1 MNLCSFLVELCL
13 FESVPLWVY
22 LLWFKCIQSFLS
34 VSHDHRVLILP
45 HHLVNIW
52 DESFC
57 IRCLIVVLLR
67 HSPHDIG
74 LDWFMHV
81 WVIYYIEIVVIIVL
95 VVYTVEC
102 LCLLTRP
109 PTGLALSSIWV
120 LVSKVVLLF
129 VHHGVKLLLMPWVVG
144 GSDYLLWTEH
154 LVMLVM
160 LYTQVIL
167 CSYFRLR
174 ALYWLN
180 IWFLFRVRVVSN
192 MRRWS
197 LQGHTIRVNV
207 SWHSWIVLDH
217 FHNSICWVLG
227 SRWWS

>member
-13 FESVPLWVY
+13 FESVPLRVY
-22 LLWFKCIQSFLS
+22 LLWFKRIQSFLGI
-34 VSHDHRVLILP
+34 SHDHRVLILP

-52 DESFC
+52 YVSLS
-57 IRCLIVVLLR
+57 IWCLIVVLLR
-67 HSPHDIG
+67 HGPHDIS
-74 LDWFMHV
+74 LDWFVHV

-129 VHHGVKLLLMPWVVG
+129 VHHGIKLLLVPRVIR

-154 LVMLVM
+154 LVVLVM
-160 LYTQVIL
+160 LYT
-167 CSYFRLR
+167 
-174 ALYWLN
+174 
-180 IWFLFRVRVVSN
+180 
-192 MRRWS
+192 
-197 LQGHTIRVNV
+197 
-207 SWHSWIVLDH
+207 
-217 FHNSICWVLG
+217 
-227 SRWWS
+227 